1 MQAVFSAVWWEP
13 SVNRV
18 GVKLSCGEPGG
29 NHFLQ
34 PSLIEGLVSAVSGT
48 IVEFN
53 TAYGGGRSVVLTS
66 LWR

>member
-1 MQAVFSAVWWEP
+1 M
-13 SVNRV
+13 
-18 GVKLSCGEPGG
+18 KLSCGEPGG

-48 IVEFN
+48 IVECN